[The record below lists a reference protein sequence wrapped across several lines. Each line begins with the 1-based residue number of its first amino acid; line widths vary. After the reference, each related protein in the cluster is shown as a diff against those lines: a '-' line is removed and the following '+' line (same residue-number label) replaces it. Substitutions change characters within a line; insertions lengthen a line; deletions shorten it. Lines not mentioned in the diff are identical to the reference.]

1 MYTCIEGRGYT
12 QFASS
17 IVEAGLKFINRRNL
31 LLSLLTIF
39 SITCMIGI
47 SRIGSLNFAVLR
59 YGSFVLPVVSL
70 QGIIG
75 ALNSLSCI
83 LLIMID
89 FKSGSKLA
97 FGLTGISLANSII
110 PIFTKHTL
118 SPLPGV
124 VTTLVSLLSI
134 IIIYS
139 FYKKSTINSFT
150 DFITGLPNRRY
161 YVRYVNNRL
170 ETKHPFYLACIE
182 IEDFKNINDV
192 YGIQAGDFIL
202 KEIAPK
208 LKSVLGKDEILF
220 KITGGLFVMLL
231 DENSFPEEKLRLI
244 IRSEVM
250 TLPPK
255 YGEDPSIKKT
265 CNVSLA
271 AGVVHIDHTYD
282 KERNSSSVL
291 HYAEIALAE
300 ARKYPTQKICLY
312 NDSLLNSDF
321 EQKEAEFLI
330 KDAMQHD
337 WFFLVYQPQFI
348 TEGKKLRGFETL
360 IRCRKP
366 DGTIVSPGM
375 FIPAAERTNLI
386 TEIDDYV
393 LRRAMTEMKPVLEAS
408 AEKFVVSINVSAKNI
423 ATENF
428 AQKINQMIDETQFPA
443 ENLEI
448 EITEYSFA
456 ESMEATIDNILTL
469 RTLGVQ
475 IALDDFGTGYTSIAQ
490 LMKLPV
496 NLLKIDKSLIDELES
511 DPVMSDMVDSIIYMG
526 HIMDCEVISEGVENE
541 NQLEILKE
549 HKCDFI
555 QGFVWGRPLPFEE
568 AKALCK

>member
-1 MYTCIEGRGYT
+1 M
-12 QFASS
+12 
-17 IVEAGLKFINRRNL
+17 KFINRRTL
-31 LLSLLTIF
+31 LLVICTIF

-47 SRIGSLNFAVLR
+47 SRIGSINVTVLR

-89 FKSGSKLA
+89 FKNGSKLA
-97 FGLTGISLANSII
+97 FSLTGLSLTNSLI
-110 PIFTKHTL
+110 PILTKHTL

-139 FYKKSTINSFT
+139 FYKKSTINSLT
-150 DFITGLPNRRY
+150 DYITGLPNRRY

-170 ETKHPFYLACIE
+170 EAKHPFYMACIE

-208 LKSVLGKDEILF
+208 LKIMIGKNDMLF
-220 KITGGLFVMLL
+220 KITGGIFAMIL
-231 DENSFPEEKLRLI
+231 DEESYPEEKLKLT

-250 TLPPK
+250 SLPPK
-255 YGEDPSIKKT
+255 HGEDPSIKRT

-271 AGVVHIDHTYD
+271 AGVVHIDQTYD
-282 KERNSSSVL
+282 KERNSSTVL

-300 ARKYPTQKICLY
+300 ARKSQIQKIVFY
-312 NDSLLNSDF
+312 DDSLLSQDL

-330 KDAMQHD
+330 KEAMQHN
-337 WFFLVYQPQFI
+337 WFYLVYQPQYL

-360 IRCRKP
+360 IRCKKP
-366 DGTIVSPGM
+366 DGTIVSPAS

-408 AEKFVVSINVSAKNI
+408 QEKFVVSINVSAKNI

-428 AQKINQMIDETQFPA
+428 AQKIKQMIDETQFPA
-443 ENLEI
+443 DNLEI

-456 ESMEATIDNILTL
+456 ESMDGTIDNILTL

-496 NLLKIDKSLIDELES
+496 NLLKIDKSLIDEIES
-511 DPVMSDMVDSIIYMG
+511 DPAMSDMVDSIIYMG

-541 NQLEILKE
+541 SQLEILKE

-555 QGFVWGRPLPFEE
+555 QGFVWGKPLPFEE

>member
-1 MYTCIEGRGYT
+1 M
-12 QFASS
+12 
-17 IVEAGLKFINRRNL
+17 KFINRRTL
-31 LLSLLTIF
+31 LLVICTIF

-47 SRIGSLNFAVLR
+47 SRIGSINVTVLR

-89 FKSGSKLA
+89 FKNGSKLA
-97 FGLTGISLANSII
+97 FSLTGLSLTNSLI
-110 PIFTKHTL
+110 PILTKHTL

-139 FYKKSTINSFT
+139 FYKKSTINSLT
-150 DFITGLPNRRY
+150 DYITGLPNRRY

-170 ETKHPFYLACIE
+170 EAKHPFYMACIE

-208 LKSVLGKDEILF
+208 LKIMIGKNDMLF
-220 KITGGLFVMLL
+220 KITGGIFAMIL
-231 DENSFPEEKLRLI
+231 DEESYPEEKLKLT

-250 TLPPK
+250 SLPPK
-255 YGEDPSIKKT
+255 HGEDPSIKRT

-271 AGVVHIDHTYD
+271 AGVVHIDQTYD
-282 KERNSSSVL
+282 KERNSSTVL

-300 ARKYPTQKICLY
+300 ARKSQIQKIVFY
-312 NDSLLNSDF
+312 DDSLLSQDL

-330 KDAMQHD
+330 KDAMQHN
-337 WFFLVYQPQFI
+337 WFYLVYQPQYL

-360 IRCRKP
+360 IRCKKP
-366 DGTIVSPGM
+366 DGTIVSPAS

-408 AEKFVVSINVSAKNI
+408 QEKFVVSINVSAKNI

-428 AQKINQMIDETQFPA
+428 VQKIKQVIDETQFPA
-443 ENLEI
+443 DNLEI

-456 ESMEATIDNILTL
+456 ESMDGTIDNILTL

-496 NLLKIDKSLIDELES
+496 NLLKIDKSLIDEIES
-511 DPVMSDMVDSIIYMG
+511 DPAMSDMVDSIIYMG

-541 NQLEILKE
+541 SQLEILKE

-555 QGFVWGRPLPFEE
+555 QGFVWGKPLSFEE
-568 AKALCK
+568 AKALVK

>member
-1 MYTCIEGRGYT
+1 M
-12 QFASS
+12 
-17 IVEAGLKFINRRNL
+17 KFINRRTL
-31 LLSLLTIF
+31 LLVICTIF

-47 SRIGSLNFAVLR
+47 SRIGSINVTVLR
-59 YGSFVLPVVSL
+59 YGSFVLPIVSL

-89 FKSGSKLA
+89 FKNGSKLA
-97 FGLTGISLANSII
+97 FSLTGLSLTNSLI
-110 PIFTKHTL
+110 PILTKHTL

-139 FYKKSTINSFT
+139 FYKKSTINSLT
-150 DFITGLPNRRY
+150 DYITGLPNRRY

-170 ETKHPFYLACIE
+170 EAKHPFYMACIE

-208 LKSVLGKDEILF
+208 LKIMIGKNDMLF
-220 KITGGLFVMLL
+220 KITGGIFAMIL
-231 DENSFPEEKLRLI
+231 DEESYPEEKLKLT

-250 TLPPK
+250 SLPPK
-255 YGEDPSIKKT
+255 HGEDPSIKRT

-271 AGVVHIDHTYD
+271 AGVVHIDQTYD
-282 KERNSSSVL
+282 KERNSSTVL

-300 ARKYPTQKICLY
+300 ARKSQIQKIVFY
-312 NDSLLNSDF
+312 DDSLLSQDL

-330 KDAMQHD
+330 KEAMQHN
-337 WFFLVYQPQFI
+337 WFYLVYQPQYL

-360 IRCRKP
+360 IRCKKP
-366 DGTIVSPGM
+366 DGTIVSPAS

-408 AEKFVVSINVSAKNI
+408 QEKFVVSINVSAKNI

-428 AQKINQMIDETQFPA
+428 AQKIKQMIDETQFPA
-443 ENLEI
+443 DNLEI

-456 ESMEATIDNILTL
+456 ESMDGTIDNILTL

-496 NLLKIDKSLIDELES
+496 NLLKIDKSLIDEIES
-511 DPVMSDMVDSIIYMG
+511 DPAMSDMVDSIIYMG

-555 QGFVWGRPLPFEE
+555 QGFVWGKPLPFEE

>member
-1 MYTCIEGRGYT
+1 M
-12 QFASS
+12 
-17 IVEAGLKFINRRNL
+17 KFINRRTL
-31 LLSLLTIF
+31 LLVICTIF

-47 SRIGSLNFAVLR
+47 SRIGSINVTVLR
-59 YGSFVLPVVSL
+59 YGSFVLPIVSL

-89 FKSGSKLA
+89 FKNGSKLA
-97 FGLTGISLANSII
+97 FSLTGLSLTNSLI
-110 PIFTKHTL
+110 PILTKHTL

-139 FYKKSTINSFT
+139 FYKKSTINSLT
-150 DFITGLPNRRY
+150 DYITGLPNRRY

-170 ETKHPFYLACIE
+170 EAKHPFYMACIE

-208 LKSVLGKDEILF
+208 LKIMIGKNDMLF
-220 KITGGLFVMLL
+220 KITGGIFAMIL
-231 DENSFPEEKLRLI
+231 DEESYPEEKLKLT

-250 TLPPK
+250 SLPPK
-255 YGEDPSIKKT
+255 HGEDPSIKRT

-271 AGVVHIDHTYD
+271 AGVVHIDQTYD
-282 KERNSSSVL
+282 KERNSSTVL

-300 ARKYPTQKICLY
+300 ARKSQIQKIVFY
-312 NDSLLNSDF
+312 DDSLLSQDL

-330 KDAMQHD
+330 KEAMQHN
-337 WFFLVYQPQFI
+337 WFYLVYQPQYL

-360 IRCRKP
+360 IRCKKP
-366 DGTIVSPGM
+366 DGTIVSPAS

-408 AEKFVVSINVSAKNI
+408 QEKFVVSINVSAKNI

-428 AQKINQMIDETQFPA
+428 AQKIKQMIDETQFPA
-443 ENLEI
+443 DNLEI

-456 ESMEATIDNILTL
+456 ESMDGTIDNILTL

-496 NLLKIDKSLIDELES
+496 NLLKIDKSLIDEIES
-511 DPVMSDMVDSIIYMG
+511 DPAMSDMVDSIIYMG

-541 NQLEILKE
+541 SQLEILKE

-555 QGFVWGRPLPFEE
+555 QGFVWGKPLPFEE

>member
-1 MYTCIEGRGYT
+1 M
-12 QFASS
+12 
-17 IVEAGLKFINRRNL
+17 KFINRRTL
-31 LLSLLTIF
+31 LLVICTIF

-47 SRIGSLNFAVLR
+47 SRIGSINVTVLR

-89 FKSGSKLA
+89 FKNGSKLA
-97 FGLTGISLANSII
+97 FSLTGLSLTNSLI
-110 PIFTKHTL
+110 PILTKHTL

-139 FYKKSTINSFT
+139 FYKKSTINSLT
-150 DFITGLPNRRY
+150 DYITGLPNRRY

-170 ETKHPFYLACIE
+170 EEKHPFYLACIE

-208 LKSVLGKDEILF
+208 LKIMIGKNDMLF
-220 KITGGLFVMLL
+220 KITGGIFAMIL
-231 DENSFPEEKLRLI
+231 DEESYPEEKLKLT

-250 TLPPK
+250 SLPPK
-255 YGEDPSIKKT
+255 HGEDPSVKRT

-271 AGVVHIDHTYD
+271 AGVVRIDQTYD
-282 KERNSSSVL
+282 KERNSSTVL

-300 ARKYPTQKICLY
+300 ARKSQIQKIVFY
-312 NDSLLNSDF
+312 DDSLLSQDL

-330 KDAMQHD
+330 KEAMQHN
-337 WFFLVYQPQFI
+337 WFYLVYQPQYL

-360 IRCRKP
+360 IRCKKP
-366 DGTIVSPGM
+366 DGTIVSPAS

-408 AEKFVVSINVSAKNI
+408 QEKFVVSINVSAKNI

-428 AQKINQMIDETQFPA
+428 AQKIKQMIDETQFPA
-443 ENLEI
+443 DNLEI

-456 ESMEATIDNILTL
+456 ESMDGTIDNILTL

-496 NLLKIDKSLIDELES
+496 NLLKIDKSLIDEIES
-511 DPVMSDMVDSIIYMG
+511 GPAMSDMVDSIIYMG

-555 QGFVWGRPLPFEE
+555 QGFVWGKPLPFEE

>member
-1 MYTCIEGRGYT
+1 MKY
-12 QFASS
+12 F
-17 IVEAGLKFINRRNL
+17 NRKNL
-31 LLSLLTIF
+31 LMAFLTIF
-39 SITCMIGI
+39 GLACIIGVTRLARI
-47 SRIGSLNFAVLR
+47 SGHIIR
-59 YGSFVLPVVSL
+59 YGNFVFPVSSI
-70 QGIIG
+70 QGIIA
-75 ALNSLSCI
+75 ALNSLCCVI
-83 LLIMID
+83 LVFID
-89 FKSGSKLA
+89 FKKGSKLA
-97 FGLTGISLANSII
+97 FGIMALSLLEAMNPII
-110 PIFTKHTL
+110 GSHNL
-118 SPLPGV
+118 APLPSV
-124 VTTLVSLLSI
+124 VTSLVSFITVLV
-134 IIIYS
+134 IYS
-139 FYKKSTINSFT
+139 FYKKSTINSLT
-150 DFITGLPNRRY
+150 DFITGFPNRRY
-161 YVRYVNNRL
+161 YVKYLNQQL
-170 ETKHPFYLACIE
+170 EAKKHFYLACIE

-192 YGIQAGDFIL
+192 YGIQAGDYIL

-208 LKSVLGKDEILF
+208 LKSMLGKNEMLF
-220 KITGGLFVMLL
+220 KITGGIFAMIL
-231 DENSFPEEKLRLI
+231 DENNYPEEKLKLI

-255 YGEDPSIKKT
+255 HGEDPSIKKI

-271 AGVVHIDHTYD
+271 AGVVHVDQNYD

-291 HYAEIALAE
+291 RYAEIALAE
-300 ARKYPTQKICLY
+300 ARKFEEQKICLY
-312 NDSLLNSDF
+312 DDSLLNSDF
-321 EQKEAEFLI
+321 VQKEAEFLI
-330 KDAMQHD
+330 KDAMAHD
-337 WFFLVYQPQFI
+337 WFFLVYQPQYI

-366 DGTIVSPGM
+366 DGSIVSPAM
-375 FIPAAERTNLI
+375 FIPAAEKTNLI

-408 AEKFVVSINVSAKNI
+408 GKNFVVSINVSAKNI

-428 AQKINQMIDETQFPA
+428 AQKINQMIEETHFPA

-456 ESMEATIDNILTL
+456 ESMENTIDNILTL

-496 NLLKIDKSLIDELES
+496 NLLKIDKSLIDEIEN

-541 NQLEILKE
+541 SQLEILKE

-555 QGFVWGRPLPFEE
+555 QGFVWGKPLPYEE
-568 AKALCK
+568 AKKLV

>member
-1 MYTCIEGRGYT
+1 M
-12 QFASS
+12 
-17 IVEAGLKFINRRNL
+17 KFINRRTL
-31 LLSLLTIF
+31 LLVICTIF

-47 SRIGSLNFAVLR
+47 SRIGSINVTVLR

-89 FKSGSKLA
+89 FKNGSKLA
-97 FGLTGISLANSII
+97 FSLTGLSLTNSLI
-110 PIFTKHTL
+110 PILTKHTL

-139 FYKKSTINSFT
+139 FYKKSTINSLT
-150 DFITGLPNRRY
+150 DYITGLPNRRY

-170 ETKHPFYLACIE
+170 EAKHPFYMACIE

-208 LKSVLGKDEILF
+208 LKIMIGKNDMLF
-220 KITGGLFVMLL
+220 KITGGIFAMIL
-231 DENSFPEEKLRLI
+231 DEESYPEEKLKLT

-250 TLPPK
+250 SLPPK
-255 YGEDPSIKKT
+255 HGEDPSIKRT

-271 AGVVHIDHTYD
+271 AGVVHIDQTYD
-282 KERNSSSVL
+282 KERNSSTVL

-300 ARKYPTQKICLY
+300 ARKSQIQKIVFY
-312 NDSLLNSDF
+312 DDSLLSQDL

-330 KDAMQHD
+330 KEAMQHN
-337 WFFLVYQPQFI
+337 WFYLVYQPQYL

-360 IRCRKP
+360 IRCKKP
-366 DGTIVSPGM
+366 DGTIVSPAS

-408 AEKFVVSINVSAKNI
+408 QEKFVVSINVSAKNI

-428 AQKINQMIDETQFPA
+428 AQKIKQMIDETQFPA
-443 ENLEI
+443 DNLEI

-456 ESMEATIDNILTL
+456 ESMDGTIDNILTL

-496 NLLKIDKSLIDELES
+496 NLLKIDKSLIDEIES
-511 DPVMSDMVDSIIYMG
+511 DPAMSDMVDSIIYMG

-555 QGFVWGRPLPFEE
+555 QGFVWGKPLPFEE

>member
-1 MYTCIEGRGYT
+1 M
-12 QFASS
+12 
-17 IVEAGLKFINRRNL
+17 KFINRRTL
-31 LLSLLTIF
+31 LLVICTIF

-47 SRIGSLNFAVLR
+47 SRIGSINVTVLR
-59 YGSFVLPVVSL
+59 YGSFVLPIVSV

-75 ALNSLSCI
+75 ALNSMCCI

-89 FKSGSKLA
+89 FKNGSKLA
-97 FGLTGISLANSII
+97 FSLTGLSLVNSLF
-110 PIFTKHTL
+110 PILTKHTL

-139 FYKKSTINSFT
+139 FYKKSTINSLT
-150 DFITGLPNRRY
+150 DYITGLPNRRY
-161 YVRYVNNRL
+161 YVRYVNNRF
-170 ETKHPFYLACIE
+170 EAKHPFYLACIE

-208 LKSVLGKDEILF
+208 LKIMIGKNDMLF
-220 KITGGLFVMLL
+220 KITGGIFAMIL
-231 DENSFPEEKLRLI
+231 DEDSYPEEKLKLT

-250 TLPPK
+250 ALPPK
-255 YGEDPSIKKT
+255 HGEDPSVKRT

-271 AGVVHIDHTYD
+271 AGVVHIDQTYD
-282 KERNSSSVL
+282 KERNSSTVL
-291 HYAEIALAE
+291 RYAEIALAE
-300 ARKYPTQKICLY
+300 ARKSQMQKIIFY
-312 NDSLLNSDF
+312 DDSLLSQDL

-330 KDAMQHD
+330 KDAMQHN
-337 WFFLVYQPQFI
+337 WFFLVYQPQYL

-360 IRCRKP
+360 IRCKKP
-366 DGTIVSPGM
+366 DGTIVSPAS

-408 AEKFVVSINVSAKNI
+408 QEKFVVSINVSAKNI

-428 AQKINQMIDETQFPA
+428 AQKIKQMIDETQFPA
-443 ENLEI
+443 DNLEI

-456 ESMEATIDNILTL
+456 ESMDGTIDNILTL

-496 NLLKIDKSLIDELES
+496 NLLKIDKSLIDEIES
-511 DPVMSDMVDSIIYMG
+511 DPAMSDMVDSIIYMG

-555 QGFVWGRPLPFEE
+555 QGFVWGKPLPFEE

>member
-1 MYTCIEGRGYT
+1 MKYFNRKNLLMAFLTIYGLACIIGVTRLARISGHIIRYGN
-12 QFASS
+12 FVFPVSS
-17 IVEAGLKFINRRNL
+17 I
-31 LLSLLTIF
+31 
-39 SITCMIGI
+39 
-47 SRIGSLNFAVLR
+47 
-59 YGSFVLPVVSL
+59 
-70 QGIIG
+70 QGII
-75 ALNSLSCI
+75 ATLNSLCCVI
-83 LLIMID
+83 LVFID
-89 FKSGSKLA
+89 FKKGSKLA
-97 FGLTGISLANSII
+97 FGVMALSILAALNPII
-110 PIFTKHTL
+110 ASHNL
-118 SPLPGV
+118 APLPSV
-124 VTTLVSLLSI
+124 VTSLVSFITVL
-134 IIIYS
+134 IIYS
-139 FYKKSTINSFT
+139 FYKKSTINSLT

-161 YVRYVNNRL
+161 YVKFVNQQL
-170 ETKHPFYLACIE
+170 EAKNNFLLACIE

-192 YGIQAGDFIL
+192 YGIQAGDYIL

-208 LKSVLGKDEILF
+208 LKSLMGKDEMLF
-220 KITGGLFVMLL
+220 KITGGIFAMIL
-231 DENSFPEEKLRLI
+231 DENNYAEEKLKLV

-255 YGEDPSIKKT
+255 HGEDPSIKKT

-271 AGVVHIDHTYD
+271 AGVVHINQDYD
-282 KERNSSSVL
+282 KERNASGIL
-291 HYAEIALAE
+291 RYGEIALGE
-300 ARKYPTQKICLY
+300 ARKASEQKICFY
-312 NDSLLNSDF
+312 DDSLLDSDF

-330 KDAMQHD
+330 KDAMAHD
-337 WFFLVYQPQFI
+337 WFFLVYQPQYI

-366 DGTIVSPGM
+366 DGSIVSPAM
-375 FIPAAERTNLI
+375 FIPAAEKTNLI

-408 AEKFVVSINVSAKNI
+408 GNSFVVSINVSAKNI

-428 AQKINQMIDETQFPA
+428 AQKINQLIEEIQFPA

-456 ESMEATIDNILTL
+456 ESREITIDNILTL

-496 NLLKIDKSLIDELES
+496 SLLKIDKSLIDELEN

-541 NQLEILKE
+541 NQLEILKD

-555 QGFVWGRPLPFEE
+555 QGFVWGKPLPYEE
-568 AKALCK
+568 AKALLN

>member
-1 MYTCIEGRGYT
+1 MKY
-12 QFASS
+12 F
-17 IVEAGLKFINRRNL
+17 NRKNL
-31 LLSLLTIF
+31 LMALLTIYGLAC
-39 SITCMIGI
+39 IVGVTRLATI
-47 SRIGSLNFAVLR
+47 SGQIIR
-59 YGSFVLPVVSL
+59 YGNFVFPISSI
-70 QGIIG
+70 QGII
-75 ALNSLSCI
+75 ATLNFLSCI
-83 LLIMID
+83 ILVFID
-89 FKSGSKLA
+89 FKKGSKLA
-97 FGLTGISLANSII
+97 FGIMALSLLAALNPII
-110 PIFTKHTL
+110 GSHNL
-118 SPLPGV
+118 APLPSV
-124 VTTLVSLLSI
+124 VTSLVSFITVL
-134 IIIYS
+134 IIYS
-139 FYKKSTINSFT
+139 FYKKSTINSLT

-161 YVRYVNNRL
+161 YVKYVNQQL
-170 ETKHPFYLACIE
+170 EAKNNFLLACIE

-192 YGIQAGDFIL
+192 YGIQAGDYIL
-202 KEIAPK
+202 KEVAPK
-208 LKSVLGKDEILF
+208 LKSMMGKDEMLF
-220 KITGGLFVMLL
+220 KITGGIFAMIL
-231 DENSFPEEKLRLI
+231 DENNYAEEKLKLV

-255 YGEDPSIKKT
+255 HGEDTSIKKT

-271 AGVVHIDHTYD
+271 AGVVNINQDYD
-282 KERNSSSVL
+282 KERNASGILRYS
-291 HYAEIALAE
+291 EIALAE
-300 ARKYPTQKICLY
+300 ARKSSEQKICFY
-312 NDSLLNSDF
+312 DDSLLDSDF

-330 KDAMQHD
+330 KDAMAHN
-337 WFFLVYQPQFI
+337 WFYLVYQPQYI

-366 DGTIVSPGM
+366 DGSIVSPAM
-375 FIPAAERTNLI
+375 FIPAAEKTNLI

-408 AEKFVVSINVSAKNI
+408 GNNFVVSINVSAKNI

-428 AQKINQMIDETQFPA
+428 AEKINQMIEEIQFPA

-456 ESMEATIDNILTL
+456 ESREITIDNILTL

-496 NLLKIDKSLIDELES
+496 NLLKIDKSLIDEIEN

-555 QGFVWGRPLPFEE
+555 QGFVWGKPLPYEE
-568 AKALCK
+568 AKALVK

>member
-1 MYTCIEGRGYT
+1 MKY
-12 QFASS
+12 F
-17 IVEAGLKFINRRNL
+17 NRKNL
-31 LLSLLTIF
+31 LMALLTIYGLAC
-39 SITCMIGI
+39 IVGVTRLATI
-47 SRIGSLNFAVLR
+47 SGQIIR
-59 YGSFVLPVVSL
+59 YGKFVFPISSI
-70 QGIIG
+70 QGII
-75 ALNSLSCI
+75 ATLNFLSCI
-83 LLIMID
+83 ILVFID
-89 FKSGSKLA
+89 FKKGSKLA
-97 FGLTGISLANSII
+97 FGIMALSLLAALNPII
-110 PIFTKHTL
+110 GSHNL
-118 SPLPGV
+118 APLPSV
-124 VTTLVSLLSI
+124 VTSLVSFITILV
-134 IIIYS
+134 IYS
-139 FYKKSTINSFT
+139 FYKKSTINSLT

-161 YVRYVNNRL
+161 YVKYVNQQL
-170 ETKHPFYLACIE
+170 EAKNNFLLACIE

-192 YGIQAGDFIL
+192 YGIQAGDYIL

-208 LKSVLGKDEILF
+208 LKSMLGKNEMLF
-220 KITGGLFVMLL
+220 KITGGIFAMIL
-231 DENSFPEEKLRLI
+231 DENNYPEEKLKLI

-255 YGEDPSIKKT
+255 HGEDPSIKKT

-271 AGVVHIDHTYD
+271 AGVVHINQDYD
-282 KERNSSSVL
+282 KERNASGIL
-291 HYAEIALAE
+291 RYGEIALGE
-300 ARKYPTQKICLY
+300 ARKSSEQKICFY
-312 NDSLLNSDF
+312 DDSLLNSDF

-330 KDAMQHD
+330 KDAMAHD
-337 WFFLVYQPQFI
+337 WFFLVYQPQYI

-366 DGTIVSPGM
+366 DGSIVSPAM
-375 FIPAAERTNLI
+375 FIPAAEKTNLI

-408 AEKFVVSINVSAKNI
+408 GNSFVVSINVSAKNI

-428 AQKINQMIDETQFPA
+428 AEKINQMIEEIQFPA

-456 ESMEATIDNILTL
+456 ESRDTTIDNILTL

-496 NLLKIDKSLIDELES
+496 SLLKIDKSLIDELEN

-541 NQLEILKE
+541 SQLEILKE

-555 QGFVWGRPLPFEE
+555 QGFVWGKPLPYEE
-568 AKALCK
+568 AKKLV

>member
-1 MYTCIEGRGYT
+1 MKFFTRKTLMLVLCTIVAIVCLYCI
-12 QFASS
+12 SD
-17 IVEAGLKFINRRNL
+17 
-31 LLSLLTIF
+31 
-39 SITCMIGI
+39 IT
-47 SRIGSLNFAVLR
+47 RLGSVIEF
-59 YGSFVLPVVSL
+59 GSFVLPVVSA
-70 QGIIG
+70 QGIIS
-75 ALNSLSCI
+75 AILSLCCI
-83 LLIMID
+83 ILVFVDYKI
-89 FKSGSKLA
+89 GSRIA
-97 FGLTGISLANSII
+97 FGIMGFSVVTSFI
-110 PIFTKHTL
+110 PIVMIHNL
-118 SPLPGV
+118 APLPGV
-124 VTTLVSLLSI
+124 LTMVVSLVSI
-134 IIIYS
+134 IIISS
-139 FYKKSTINSFT
+139 FYKKSTISSLT
-150 DFITGLPNRRY
+150 DYITGLPNRRY
-161 YVRYVNNRL
+161 YVKYVSQKL
-170 ETKHPFYLACIE
+170 EAKESFFIAYVE
-182 IEDFKNINDV
+182 VEDFKNINDV
-192 YGIQAGDFIL
+192 YGIQAGDYIL

-208 LKSVLGKDEILF
+208 LKSMMGKDEMLF
-220 KITGGLFVMLL
+220 KITGGIFAMIL
-231 DENSFPEEKLRLI
+231 DENNYAEEKLKLI

-255 YGEDPSIKKT
+255 HGEDPSIKKT

-271 AGVVHIDHTYD
+271 AGVVHINQDYD
-282 KERNSSSVL
+282 KERNASGIL
-291 HYAEIALAE
+291 RYAEIALAE
-300 ARKYPTQKICLY
+300 ARKSQEQKICFY
-312 NDSLLNSDF
+312 DDSLLDSDF

-330 KDAMQHD
+330 KDAMAHN
-337 WFFLVYQPQFI
+337 WFFLVYQPQYI

-366 DGTIVSPGM
+366 DGSIVSPAM
-375 FIPAAERTNLI
+375 FIPAAEETNLI

-408 AEKFVVSINVSAKNI
+408 GNSFVVSINVSAKNI

-428 AQKINQMIDETQFPA
+428 AQKINQLIEEIQFPA

-456 ESMEATIDNILTL
+456 ESRDTTIDNILTL

-496 NLLKIDKSLIDELES
+496 SLLKIDKSLIDEIES

-541 NQLEILKE
+541 SQLEILKE

-555 QGFVWGRPLPFEE
+555 QGFVWGKPLPFDE
-568 AKALCK
+568 AKALLN

>member
-1 MYTCIEGRGYT
+1 MGIM
-12 QFASS
+12 AVS
-17 IVEAGLKFINRRNL
+17 ILAALNPI
-31 LLSLLTIF
+31 
-39 SITCMIGI
+39 
-47 SRIGSLNFAVLR
+47 IGSHN
-59 YGSFVLPVVSL
+59 
-70 QGIIG
+70 
-75 ALNSLSCI
+75 
-83 LLIMID
+83 
-89 FKSGSKLA
+89 LA
-97 FGLTGISLANSII
+97 
-110 PIFTKHTL
+110 
-118 SPLPGV
+118 PLPSV
-124 VTTLVSLLSI
+124 VTSLVSFITVL
-134 IIIYS
+134 IIYS
-139 FYKKSTINSFT
+139 FYKKSTINSLT
-150 DFITGLPNRRY
+150 DFITGFPNRRY
-161 YVRYVNNRL
+161 YVKYLNQQL
-170 ETKHPFYLACIE
+170 EAEKNFILACIE

-192 YGIQAGDFIL
+192 YGIQAGDYIL

-208 LKSVLGKDEILF
+208 LKSMLGKGEMLF
-220 KITGGLFVMLL
+220 KITGGIFAMVL
-231 DENSFPEEKLRLI
+231 DENNYPEEKLKLI

-250 TLPPK
+250 SLPPK
-255 YGEDPSIKKT
+255 HGEDPSIKKT

-271 AGVVHIDHTYD
+271 AGIVHIDQNYN
-282 KERNSSSVL
+282 KERNASGIL
-291 HYAEIALAE
+291 RYGEIALAE
-300 ARKYPTQKICLY
+300 ARKSQEQKICLY
-312 NDSLLNSDF
+312 DDSLLNSDF

-330 KDAMQHD
+330 KDAMAHN
-337 WFFLVYQPQFI
+337 WFFLVYQPQYI

-366 DGTIVSPGM
+366 DGTIVSPAF
-375 FIPAAERTNLI
+375 FIPAAEKTNLI

-408 AEKFVVSINVSAKNI
+408 SQKFVVSINVSAKNI
-423 ATENF
+423 DTENF
-428 AQKINQMIDETQFPA
+428 AQKIKQMIDETNFPA

-456 ESMEATIDNILTL
+456 ESRDITIDNILTL

-496 NLLKIDKSLIDELES
+496 NLLKIDKSLIDEIER

-555 QGFVWGRPLPFEE
+555 QGFVWGKPLPFEE

>member
-1 MYTCIEGRGYT
+1 M
-12 QFASS
+12 
-17 IVEAGLKFINRRNL
+17 KFINRRTL
-31 LLSLLTIF
+31 LLVICTIF

-47 SRIGSLNFAVLR
+47 SRIGSINVTVLR

-89 FKSGSKLA
+89 FKNGSKLA
-97 FGLTGISLANSII
+97 FSLTGLSLTNSLI
-110 PIFTKHTL
+110 PILTKHTL

-139 FYKKSTINSFT
+139 FYKKSTINSLT
-150 DFITGLPNRRY
+150 DYITGLPNRRY

-170 ETKHPFYLACIE
+170 EEKHPFYLACIE

-208 LKSVLGKDEILF
+208 LKIMIGKNDMLF
-220 KITGGLFVMLL
+220 KITGGIFAMIL
-231 DENSFPEEKLRLI
+231 DEESYPEEKLKLT

-250 TLPPK
+250 SLPPK
-255 YGEDPSIKKT
+255 HGEDPSVKRT

-271 AGVVHIDHTYD
+271 AGVVRIDQTYD
-282 KERNSSSVL
+282 KERNSSTVL

-300 ARKYPTQKICLY
+300 ARKSQIQKIVFY
-312 NDSLLNSDF
+312 DDSLLSQDL

-330 KDAMQHD
+330 KEAMQHN
-337 WFFLVYQPQFI
+337 WFYLVYQPQYL

-360 IRCRKP
+360 IRCKKP
-366 DGTIVSPGM
+366 DGTIVSPAS

-408 AEKFVVSINVSAKNI
+408 QEKFVVSINVSAKNI

-428 AQKINQMIDETQFPA
+428 AQKIKQMIDETQFPA
-443 ENLEI
+443 DNLEI

-456 ESMEATIDNILTL
+456 ESMDGTIDNILTL

-490 LMKLPV
+490 QMKLTV
-496 NLLKIDKSLIDELES
+496 NLLKIDKSLIDEIES
-511 DPVMSDMVDSIIYMG
+511 DPAMSDMVDSIIYMG

-541 NQLEILKE
+541 SQLEILKE

-555 QGFVWGRPLPFEE
+555 QGFVWGKPLPFEE